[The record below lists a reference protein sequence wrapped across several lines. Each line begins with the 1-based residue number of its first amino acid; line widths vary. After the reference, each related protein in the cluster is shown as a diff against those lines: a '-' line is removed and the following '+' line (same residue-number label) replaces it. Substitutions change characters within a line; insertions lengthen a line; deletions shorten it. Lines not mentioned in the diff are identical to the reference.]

1 MQLITS
7 LDIGNEEIKVIVA
20 SAFDNKCNVLA
31 STSIRS
37 SGIKKNTIYNEKKLR
52 ESVKLAILK
61 TEEKIGMKIKE
72 VILLI
77 PSNTAK
83 MTIET
88 GLVDIKDNIVRGSD
102 IKRVL
107 ADAKKD
113 TFDDTRELVSVLPI
127 SFTVDDNISVSNP
140 IGEEGNK
147 LFVKAVVST
156 SLKSEIYPLIS
167 IVSSLGISI
176 VDIVHKS
183 QADYYTVSNN
193 SLDRKLGC
201 VINMGGDVTTVSIF
215 NKGIMIKNSYIPL
228 GSSSVD
234 KDISFVY
241 KVDIKTARH
250 LKETFALAVP
260 RYADKYDSIDVVTL
274 ENKSITVTQS
284 EISKVIESRLNEILK
299 LAKNEI
305 NRLTKR
311 EISYIIVVGGISE
324 LAGFNYIV
332 EDVLSRNASCL
343 DMQQMG
349 ARHNKYTSA
358 FGAIK
363 YFYKKCL
370 LTEEDISMFPQD
382 VVETFLSPKKRNT
395 GSENIV
401 SKFLHHFYD

>member
-20 SAFDNKCNVLA
+20 STFDNKCNVLA

>member
-102 IKRVL
+102 IKRAL

-201 VINMGGDVTTVSIF
+201 VINLGGDVTTVSIF

-260 RYADKYDSIDVVTL
+260 RYADKYDSVDVVTL

>member
-201 VINMGGDVTTVSIF
+201 VINLGGDVTTVSIF

-228 GSSSVD
+228 GSSSAD

>member
-113 TFDDTRELVSVLPI
+113 TFDDTRELVSVFPI

>member
-127 SFTVDDNISVSNP
+127 SFTIDDNISVSNP

>member
-215 NKGIMIKNSYIPL
+215 NKGIMIKNAYIPL